1 MTKMNWQVLAEKL
14 QEALKLEAPP
24 IAITFRKEALPGV
37 RPYAGSMP
45 APSADGRTGR
55 VPAGCVFW
63 FKAVEETFSTV
74 PADHFNCGVGSV
86 THGLKRLEEILGDED
101 VQCLL
106 GSAWVSATEAMQLPV
121 IQERPASIIYGP
133 LAETPIDPDVVLIRV
148 NAFQAMTI
156 HDAISDIAMV
166 PKPQCHIV
174 PLAKESAKVA
184 MSTG

>member
-24 IAITFRKEALPGV
+24 IAITFRKEAVPGV
-37 RPYAGSMP
+37 RPFAAATPP
-45 APSADGRTGR
+45 ATADGRTGKA
-55 VPAGCVFW
+55 PAGCVFW
-63 FKAVEETFSTV
+63 FKAVDETFSTA
-74 PADHFNCGVGSV
+74 PEDHFNCGVGSV

-106 GSAWVSATEAMQLPV
+106 GSEWVSAGEAMELPV
-121 IQERPASIIYGP
+121 IRERPASIVYGP

-156 HDAISDIAMV
+156 HDAFSDIVMA

-174 PLAKESAKVA
+174 PLARESAKIA